1 MKIIKQL
8 WLAVTLIVAASLL
21 LLISDWGQRVG
32 GEKAAKTK
40 FPQIAIMQITSTPLL
55 DSHVAG
61 VLDRLESEGLVQDGR
76 VVARGARTGT
86 RRTSAGR
93 SFANRAIISEVDH
106 AEIRALKQLEQSRQP
121 VMPENCTLFCT
132 MEPCLMCFAAILLSG
147 IKTIVYA
154 FEDPMGGGTG
164 CDLTTLPPLYRNSR
178 IRMVAGICRQKS
190 LDLFFKF
197 FNKGTSPYWKGSFL
211 DRYVRDQM
219 QKTE

>member
-1 MKIIKQL
+1 METDKGVDNTGPGSYEKYMA
-8 WLAVTLIVAASLL
+8 LALDQAAAAL
-21 LLISDWGQRVG
+21 DQGEFPVG
-32 GEKAAKTK
+32 CV
-40 FPQIAIMQITSTPLL
+40 I
-55 DSHVAG
+55 
-61 VLDRLESEGLVQDGR
+61 VQDGR

-86 RRTSAGR
+86 RRSSAGR

>member
-1 MKIIKQL
+1 METGKGVENTGPGSYEKYMA
-8 WLAVTLIVAASLL
+8 LALDQAAAAL
-21 LLISDWGQRVG
+21 DQGEFPVG
-32 GEKAAKTK
+32 CV
-40 FPQIAIMQITSTPLL
+40 I
-55 DSHVAG
+55 
-61 VLDRLESEGLVQDGR
+61 VQDGR